1 MEYIEELAK
10 NWKQYGYSFD
20 AREILPNGDEAWVY
34 STLELGLPVLWLKHP
49 DGSFEHYVYIR
60 MDMTNQLASIG
71 VFGAIVKWSD
81 TKIFGKF
88 LSGDAQSVK
97 KSTTKKTWIYVVL
110 RPKKQVMPMMNS
122 NLKKNGSIHTIEK
135 IPIYLTTNTILTGFN
150 LIVF

>member
-1 MEYIEELAK
+1 MEVSNIM
-10 NWKQYGYSFD
+10 S
-20 AREILPNGDEAWVY
+20 
-34 STLELGLPVLWLKHP
+34 
-49 DGSFEHYVYIR
+49 YIR